1 LKKKVP
7 IWNNCLPHYIE
18 LKFNIMQEDL
28 MNFELPVNKSSII
41 KVIGVGGGGSN
52 AVNHMYRHG
61 IKDVDFVVCNTDAQ
75 ALANSPVQV
84 KIQLGSSLTEGRGA
98 GNKPEI
104 GREAAIENLDDV
116 IDVLSKNT
124 RMVFITAGMGGGTGT
139 GAAPVIAKAAKE
151 LGILTVAIVTIPFR
165 NEGQRRVNQAL
176 EGIAEIEKYVDSLLV
191 INNEKI
197 REMYGDLRVSEAF
210 SKADDVL
217 AIAAKGIAEI
227 ITVHGYINVDFADVE
242 TVMTNSGVSI
252 MGSAKATGPDRA
264 IKAVTEALNS
274 PLLNDNNIQGA
285 RNILINIT
293 SGSEEITMDEIGQVT
308 DYIQSCAGDDA
319 DLIWGNGIDASLGEA
334 ISVTVI
340 ATGFGTNSIP
350 ELYIRK
356 KQLDRVSLES
366 SETEEILRVPEPNS
380 EFEVKDV
387 PKTRKRTTGNII
399 TQREIEFDLSEPFDK
414 RIPAHELQ
422 MRNIDK
428 SVEIQKAAERVKNLK
443 RTYEKLRD
451 MNMTSDQVKSSI
463 DEMENQ
469 PAYVRRKFDLDKI
482 EPSKEKKI
490 SKYSLKDDDD
500 KSVKLSDNN
509 RYLHENVD

>member
-1 LKKKVP
+1 M
-7 IWNNCLPHYIE
+7 E
-18 LKFNIMQEDL
+18 EDL
-28 MNFELPVNKSSII
+28 MSFELPVNKSSII

-52 AVNHMYRHG
+52 AVNHMYKHG

-116 IDVLSKNT
+116 IDVLANNT
-124 RMVFITAGMGGGTGT
+124 KMVFITAGMGGGTGT
-139 GAAPVIAKAAKE
+139 GAAPVLAKAAKE

-165 NEGQRRVNQAL
+165 NEGTRRVNQAL

-197 REMYGDLRVSEAF
+197 REMYGDLKVSEAF
-210 SKADDVL
+210 AKADDVL

-242 TVMTNSGVSI
+242 TVMSNSGVAI
-252 MGSAKATGPDRA
+252 MGSGQATGADRA
-264 IKAVTEALNS
+264 IQAVTNALNS

-293 SGSEEITMDEIGQVT
+293 SGTEEITMDEIGQVT
-308 DYIQSCAGDDA
+308 DYIQGCAGDSA
-319 DLIWGNGIDASLGEA
+319 DLIWGNGIDKSLGDA
-334 ISVTVI
+334 LCVTVI

-356 KQLDRVSLES
+356 RQIKKEELDS
-366 SETEEILRVPEPNS
+366 ILKKDDNFENQPES
-380 EFEVKDV
+380 EFEVRDK
-387 PKTRKRTTGNII
+387 PQQTRKRTNSNII
-399 TQREIEFDLSEPFDK
+399 TQREIEFDLTQPFESPKFLEDNHIHDLEKTIELKRAADK
-414 RIPAHELQ
+414 F
-422 MRNIDK
+422 K
-428 SVEIQKAAERVKNLK
+428 SVK
-443 RTYEKLRD
+443 RTYEKYRELN
-451 MNMTSDQVKSSI
+451 MNSQQLNNSI
-463 DEMENQ
+463 EDIENQ
-469 PAYVRRKFDLDKI
+469 PAYVRRNFDPDKI
-482 EPSKEKKI
+482 EPSKEKKL
-490 SKYSLKDDDD
+490 SKFS
-500 KSVKLSDNN
+500 LSDNENKNARLIEEN
-509 RYLHENVD
+509 RYIHKNVD

>member
-1 LKKKVP
+1 MK
-7 IWNNCLPHYIE
+7 
-18 LKFNIMQEDL
+18 EDL

-41 KVIGVGGGGSN
+41 KVVGVGGGGSN
-52 AVNHMYRHG
+52 AVNHMSRNG

-84 KIQLGSSLTEGRGA
+84 KIQLGASLTEGRGA

-104 GREAAIENLDDV
+104 GREAAIENLNDV

-176 EGIAEIEKYVDSLLV
+176 EGIAEIEKYTDSLLV

-197 REMYGDLRVSEAF
+197 REMYGDLKVSEAF
-210 SKADDVL
+210 AKADDVL

-242 TVMTNSGVSI
+242 TVMTNSGVAI
-252 MGSAKATGPDRA
+252 MGSAKATGTDRA
-264 IKAVTEALNS
+264 MTAVTEALNS

-293 SGSEEITMDEIGQVT
+293 SGNEEITMDEIGQVT

-319 DLIWGNGIDASLGEA
+319 DLIWGNGIDTSLGDA
-334 ISVTVI
+334 MSVTVI

-356 KQLDRVSLES
+356 RQLDRVSLENP
-366 SETEEILRVPEPNS
+366 ETGENKDMPQSDS
-380 EFEVKDV
+380 EFEVKDI
-387 PKTRKRTTGNII
+387 PKTRKRATPNVI
-399 TQREIEFDLSEPFDK
+399 TQREIEFDLTEPYDK
-414 RIPAHELQ
+414 HLTADELKVKKS
-422 MRNIDK
+422 DK
-428 SVEIQKAAERVKNLK
+428 SIEIQRAAERVKNLK
-443 RTYEKLRD
+443 KTYEKLRD
-451 MNMTSDQVKSSI
+451 MNMNSQQAKSSI

-469 PAYVRRKFDLDKI
+469 PAYIRRKFDLDKT

-490 SKYSLKDDDD
+490 SKYSLKDDDE